1 MADVYIYQLIIMKII
16 ILFLISTLFITCV
29 NVKKGEKSSN
39 FRIIN
44 ILETTIVGDTSN
56 RLENDSSGF
65 NIIYSGDYEI
75 FEYPIILLKS
85 DTPKIIDG
93 IYTIES
99 RVSRDTLFNYFVSK
113 IGSKKVLSYNK
124 VDVKIPTIITRDSL
138 LLLFDVNPANLKYLN
153 FDLGP
158 VFKTIKSGNKNSKE
172 IEYFVDNNPK
182 NESFADTVIRYYDKD
197 FKGISFSYA
206 PDLDKIKKSKLV
218 LTRFIT
224 LPRKVIRKN
233 GAIEITPYLEDSSI
247 IREVKTTRNKIY
259 MALIERFKK
268 DYEKLASK

>member
-44 ILETTIVGDTSN
+44 FLETTIIGDSIN

-65 NIIYSGDYEI
+65 NIIYSGNYEI
-75 FEYPIILLKS
+75 FEYPIILLKN

-93 IYTIES
+93 IYTISS
-99 RVSRDTLFNYFVSK
+99 RVSKDTLFNYFVSK
-113 IGSKKVLSYNK
+113 IGSKQVLSYNK
-124 VDVKIPTIITRDSL
+124 VDVKMPSIITRDSL
-138 LLLFDVNPANLKYLN
+138 LLLFNVNPANLKYLN

-172 IEYFVDNNPK
+172 VEYFVDNQPID
-182 NESFADTVIRYYDKD
+182 ETYPDTTIRYYDKD
-197 FKGISFSYA
+197 YKDINFSYA
-206 PDLDKIKKSKLV
+206 PDLDKLKKSKLII
-218 LTRFIT
+218 TRMIT
-224 LPRKVIRKN
+224 LPRKVTRKN
-233 GAIEITPYLEDSSI
+233 GVTEVTPYLEDSAI